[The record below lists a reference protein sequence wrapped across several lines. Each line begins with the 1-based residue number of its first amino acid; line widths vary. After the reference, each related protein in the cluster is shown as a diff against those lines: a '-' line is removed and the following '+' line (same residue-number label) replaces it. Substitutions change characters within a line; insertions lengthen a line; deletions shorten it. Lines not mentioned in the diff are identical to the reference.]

1 MTDKEKRYWAY
12 FLNVNGK
19 IEYYEQCKKCVR
31 SCKQS
36 FRITK
41 LFCKK
46 YQEATSREAYHRKW
60 WYAFFFGYILP
71 LVPLN
76 IITME
81 DELAIL
87 QEEFNEFAANSG
99 SRVVGVSYT
108 RKWKNR

>member
-1 MTDKEKRYWAY
+1 MTDNEKRYWAY

-46 YQEATSREAYHRKW
+46 YQEAK
-60 WYAFFFGYILP
+60 
-71 LVPLN
+71 
-76 IITME
+76 
-81 DELAIL
+81 
-87 QEEFNEFAANSG
+87 
-99 SRVVGVSYT
+99 
-108 RKWKNR
+108 

>member
-1 MTDKEKRYWAY
+1 MVR
-12 FLNVNGK
+12 LNTMSS
-19 IEYYEQCKKCVR
+19 VR
-31 SCKQS
+31 NV
-36 FRITK
+36 FIPANR
-41 LFCKK
+41 
-46 YQEATSREAYHRKW
+46 A
-60 WYAFFFGYILP
+60 FGYQSCIAESFKEPNSEGVSSEMVVRLFLWVYLP

>member
-41 LFCKK
+41 LFCN
-46 YQEATSREAYHRKW
+46 
-60 WYAFFFGYILP
+60 
-71 LVPLN
+71 N
-76 IITME
+76 IIF
-81 DELAIL
+81 I
-87 QEEFNEFAANSG
+87 FNNINKYSCIRHCIFSHIN
-99 SRVVGVSYT
+99 Y
-108 RKWKNR
+108 

>member
-46 YQEATSREAYHRKW
+46 YQEAYLEVLAVVLKKLLKRTS
-60 WYAFFFGYILP
+60 G
-71 LVPLN
+71 N
-76 IITME
+76 
-81 DELAIL
+81 
-87 QEEFNEFAANSG
+87 
-99 SRVVGVSYT
+99 
-108 RKWKNR
+108 